1 MANLPAAA
9 DDVSEED
16 AEGEEEEDDLHG
28 EAREDEDEDEDEECE
43 SADGMHR
50 HRERGGAAGVQGT
63 AGTPTSQTLGA
74 VANGCVLAQAPTHSS
89 SCLSHAP
96 ALRIAT
102 RRGAR
107 TRKPAKKMKGTPSG
121 RPYSRTR
128 RSPEK
133 KVRYTGRQ
141 CVTAFGLAACL
152 RSLFSAIAVQVPGAL
167 RMLL

>member
-1 MANLPAAA
+1 MPEPRACIA
-9 DDVSEED
+9 DCHKERSTNSE
-16 AEGEEEEDDLHG
+16 
-28 EAREDEDEDEDEECE
+28 
-43 SADGMHR
+43 
-50 HRERGGAAGVQGT
+50 
-63 AGTPTSQTLGA
+63 
-74 VANGCVLAQAPTHSS
+74 
-89 SCLSHAP
+89 
-96 ALRIAT
+96 T
-102 RRGAR
+102 RQ
-107 TRKPAKKMKGTPSG
+107 KMKGTPSG